1 MSVEGPRLLRIEQD
15 AGELGPARLRVRATA
30 AQMITCT
37 VPPSTL
43 QAAPVT

>member
-1 MSVEGPRLLRIEQD
+1 MSCRLHAETYWVPAIGDLL
-15 AGELGPARLRVRATA
+15 ELER
-30 AQMITCT
+30 QMMIGT